1 MLFNSHIALM
11 IRSSQSS
18 YNANNNFSI
27 YNEARNKIEEDVNKI
42 ITRLNAKKAEVFE
55 KIGNLEKTFTE
66 KQKEQESDLNALK
79 FIKTKTEGLRQ
90 DGFRE
95 LQCSVMKELDKGI
108 EKLRFEIEESKRP
121 DYQIEIKWGMSL
133 TNLLSQIYISDII
146 VSQIAQRDKL
156 ESQRSESNQPINTLK
171 RDGHELEQTELKK
184 PKSPNPDNPR
194 IS

>member
-11 IRSSQSS
+11 FSSSQPS

-27 YNEARNKIEEDVNKI
+27 YNEARNRIEEDVNKI

>member
-1 MLFNSHIALM
+1 MFS
-11 IRSSQSS
+11 SSQPS

-27 YNEARNKIEEDVNKI
+27 FHDARNKIEEDVNKI
-42 ITRLNAKKAEVFE
+42 ITRLNAKKAEMFE

-156 ESQRSESNQPINTLK
+156 ESQRSESNQPINTLR